1 MTREEY
7 EKRYREWRCEMNEKR
22 KTLRHNF
29 NYFYKVTEVAFLE
42 GIIDELFEEKENN
55 EKDT

>member
-7 EKRYREWRCEMNEKR
+7 QKRHQEWRCEMNEKR

-42 GIIDELFEEKENN
+42 NIIDELFDEKE
-55 EKDT
+55 KQ